1 MTPRFR
7 FDGIYTPVVTPFAAD
22 FSVRWDALEAVI
34 DWLIGQGVHGLISG
48 GSTGENYAQTL
59 DERIEIARFTVDKTA
74 GRRCRSQVHELP
86 GAEGEPHAG
95 TAEAQVGS
103 HLPDQGRDRQ
113 RHDTEGEV
121 DGVDPGEQHPPA
133 GTPRRSRGIA
143 VRGVHRRIVP
153 RRHDT
158 GRARHSRE

>member
-74 GRRCRSQVHELP
+74 GRVP
-86 GAEGEPHAG
+86 VVIGTGAML
-95 TAEAQVGS
+95 TAESLALAHAAREMGAAAREHVEAHFSRASFGQKLEG
-103 HLPDQGRDRQ
+103 HLRAVF
-113 RHDTEGEV
+113 GE
-121 DGVDPGEQHPPA
+121 
-133 GTPRRSRGIA
+133 
-143 VRGVHRRIVP
+143 
-153 RRHDT
+153 
-158 GRARHSRE
+158 